1 MKKLELYKR
10 YNRKEIHDI
19 FSPFTKFTPQAG
31 TWGLHGLVKVENTN
45 DYVFIVTLGTV
56 QSGHVFDEGFTE
68 DGVFRWQSQPK
79 NSLKSPK
86 IIQLINHDETE
97 NTISLFMRENIN
109 KEYFYLGNLKYL
121 NHDRDSGKENQPVN
135 FNWQMLSWPIKADVL
150 FTLGLKLEKG
160 INISNE
166 NKKVIKKGLEI
177 TAPPEKKSKK
187 REGLGR
193 SSFISNKIYN
203 NPDNDKKLKELGE
216 KGELLVIEYEKSK
229 LLKSNRADLANK
241 VTHVSKTNDY
251 AGYDILSFNEKGEEI
266 FIEVKTTKGPK
277 SSDFYISPGEVKR
290 SKLIKNYFLYR
301 VFNFDFKNNSGELY
315 IKKGKIDENFNLKPT
330 GYKASI

>member
-1 MKKLELYKR
+1 MKMILLELKM
-10 YNRKEIHDI
+10 I
-19 FSPFTKFTPQAG
+19 
-31 TWGLHGLVKVENTN
+31 L
-45 DYVFIVTLGTV
+45 
-56 QSGHVFDEGFTE
+56 
-68 DGVFRWQSQPK
+68 
-79 NSLKSPK
+79 
-86 IIQLINHDETE
+86 
-97 NTISLFMRENIN
+97 
-109 KEYFYLGNLKYL
+109 
-121 NHDRDSGKENQPVN
+121 
-135 FNWQMLSWPIKADVL
+135 
-150 FTLGLKLEKG
+150 
-160 INISNE
+160 
-166 NKKVIKKGLEI
+166 
-177 TAPPEKKSKK
+177 
-187 REGLGR
+187 
-193 SSFISNKIYN
+193 
-203 NPDNDKKLKELGE
+203 
-216 KGELLVIEYEKSK
+216 IEYEKSK